1 MKTLEESSPSG
12 GKGFDVWD
20 AILGVIV
27 EPRRTM
33 RRFADEGVPLR
44 WGFFALLVTS
54 IISSLSGLP
63 FLGSTFRDLGLGEVT
78 GAFLGVL
85 GVLGVVFSI
94 LSWFLS
100 AAVVHMTAV
109 LLGGREGE
117 HDTDRARTLPVQSPR
132 PMEDRPVDTMEAASG
147 APSLEGSEDME
158 GLEGRSITLPLPDSA
173 QPRKKV
179 YYSSARSLLTMT
191 AFAQV
196 PQVFN
201 APASLL
207 SRLIGV
213 WAGVVAGLVVTVWV
227 IVLTVMAVAE
237 NYGFSGGRAALTVF
251 LPAVVMLA
259 VVFALVLVFA
269 LSLVPAVMTPGAVPV
284 PGL

>member
-1 MKTLEESSPSG
+1 
-12 GKGFDVWD
+12 
-20 AILGVIV
+20 
-27 EPRRTM
+27 
-33 RRFADEGVPLR
+33 
-44 WGFFALLVTS
+44 
-54 IISSLSGLP
+54 
-63 FLGSTFRDLGLGEVT
+63 
-78 GAFLGVL
+78 
-85 GVLGVVFSI
+85 
-94 LSWFLS
+94 
-100 AAVVHMTAV
+100 
-109 LLGGREGE
+109 
-117 HDTDRARTLPVQSPR
+117 
-132 PMEDRPVDTMEAASG
+132 MEAASG
-147 APSLEGSEDME
+147 APSLEGLEDME

-179 YYSSARSLLTMT
+179 YYSSARSLLAMT

-213 WAGVVAGLVVTVWV
+213 WAGVVIGLVVTVWV